1 MNLTDQ
7 TTILAMVAG
16 LGIAW
21 EGSKATGKNPLM
33 ILGAGVLLIFVA
45 ANHLFG
51 TAPLMTSVPAL
62 LKDLGLGLLAGSA
75 MMVWRK
81 AAGHSFLVGGLV
93 LLGMAGVGYGAWY
106 LFQNTKQVLL
116 ELGPDDRITEVM
128 PILVRYGVAYERA
141 FPEVS
146 LEEDENL
153 AQYFLLSGT
162 ASVMEKVMRE
172 LRADRENVDHVEWN
186 SEVTLEPEVP
196 QTPLNQAGI
205 QSNDPKANEQWALRA
220 IYANEAF
227 TILKNASPKRKAK
240 IAILDTGVD
249 SGHEDLKSVF
259 HKSSGDKDLHGHGTH
274 CAGIAGAATNNGL
287 GVASLNWEGRFI
299 EIRGYHALNGGGAG
313 TNESIAQAMISAV
326 EEGAD
331 ILSMSLGGYSPTAP
345 KVIRD
350 AVQFALK
357 RQVVVIAAA
366 GNANDS
372 ARNHSPANINGV
384 ITVSA
389 VDAAK
394 KKASFSNTNNG
405 LKRPIAAPG
414 VDILSTKPGGM
425 YMAHSGTSMATPLV
439 AGLAGILRAFR
450 PDLKPDELYQIL
462 QRTGQEV
469 ADSGKVG
476 RVINAEAAI
485 RVVLP

>member
-7 TTILAMVAG
+7 TSLLAIIAG

-21 EGSKATGKNPLM
+21 EGSKATGKNPLL
-33 ILGAGVLLIFVA
+33 ILSAGILLIFVTA
-45 ANHLFG
+45 KHLFG
-51 TAPLMTSVPAL
+51 DVALMLAVPAL
-62 LKDLGLGLLAGSA
+62 LKDLGLGLLAGGA
-75 MMVWRK
+75 MLVWRK
-81 AAGHSFLVGGLV
+81 ATSRSFVLGGLA
-93 LLGMAGVGYGAWY
+93 LLGMAGTGYGVWY
-106 LFQNTKQVLL
+106 LFQNTEQILV
-116 ELGPDDRITEVM
+116 ELGPDDRITEIM
-128 PILVRYGVAYERA
+128 PLLVRYGVSYERA

-146 LEEDENL
+146 LDEDENL
-153 AQYFLLSGT
+153 AQYYLLTGT
-162 ASVMEKVMRE
+162 ASVMDKVLSG
-172 LRADRENVDHVEWN
+172 LRSDPENVDSAEWN
-186 SEVTLEPEVP
+186 NVVSLEPE
-196 QTPLNQAGI
+196 TPLEAMPNGGI
-205 QSNDPKANEQWALRA
+205 QSNDPKAGEQWALKA

-227 TILKNASPKRKAK
+227 VLLKSAQPKRKA
-240 IAILDTGVD
+240 IVAILDTGVD

-259 HKSSGDKDLHGHGTH
+259 TKSPGDKDLHGHGTH
-274 CAGIAGAATNNGL
+274 CAGIAGATTNNGV
-287 GVASLNWEGRFI
+287 GIASLNWEGRFI
-299 EIRGYHALNGGGAG
+299 EIRGYHALNGGGSG

-331 ILSMSLGGYSPTAP
+331 ILSMSLGGYSPSAP

-366 GNANDS
+366 GNSNDS
-372 ARNHSPANINGV
+372 AKNHSPANINGV

-389 VDAAK
+389 VDAEK
-394 KKASFSNTNNG
+394 KKAGFSNTNHG

-439 AGLAGILRAFR
+439 AGLAGVLRSFR
-450 PDLKPDELYQIL
+450 PELKPDELYQVL
-462 QRTGQEV
+462 FRTGQNV
-469 ADSGKVG
+469 PDTGKVG